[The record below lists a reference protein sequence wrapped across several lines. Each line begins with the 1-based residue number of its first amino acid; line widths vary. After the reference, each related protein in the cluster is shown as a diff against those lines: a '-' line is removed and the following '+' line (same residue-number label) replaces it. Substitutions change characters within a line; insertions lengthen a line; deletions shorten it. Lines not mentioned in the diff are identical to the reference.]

1 MGLAIGSGC
10 SPDSCQ
16 IIGIFLQP
24 ECPEGS
30 GSQMGGLQ
38 SLMTMTPL
46 FTDVAGN
53 IPFLEKNIDFD
64 AGVLL
69 PSP

>member
-1 MGLAIGSGC
+1 
-10 SPDSCQ
+10 
-16 IIGIFLQP
+16 
-24 ECPEGS
+24 
-30 GSQMGGLQ
+30 MGGLQ